1 MQTHTAPVNTDKS
14 ANKPGRI
21 SGKASAHAACKH
33 NQPGCSHMRAAGLGP
48 SMDAVILERF
58 QTLEL
63 NVNPMM
69 NPTCFCSLQQQSQKR
84 IARRRLG

>member
-48 SMDAVILERF
+48 SMDAVIFGCGLASF
-58 QTLEL
+58 LPSKIQ
-63 NVNPMM
+63 
-69 NPTCFCSLQQQSQKR
+69 NPTSMMVLACGFVY
-84 IARRRLG
+84 